1 MRRMFNLLLTLLTI
15 YLGTRLL
22 LGLISKGHNIVY
34 NIDKYEI
41 IEQYTH
47 NNKEEKNNYYI
58 EIKDNST
65 NYNFKI
71 YKNLL
76 NREKIVKEI
85 EKYAGNSY
93 SCIKVKFYINEE
105 IDIICNKNNILY
117 NYSTIKGQDKIL
129 DQKIQKTDYD
139 ITKYIGTNDIYRK
152 DFVKIYKNNL
162 IKNKN
167 MVILNYRGFY
177 FVSDNMV
184 NKIKDNNLYQNDI
197 YKKKAFSYKNYII
210 LADYNQKND
219 FNTFQIINIKNGA
232 TYKIEGEY
240 DISFDIFYQGGIKN
254 SIYLIDTYNKK
265 QYQVNLKTKEIILL
279 GNNQIGAKIY
289 INGKWQTQNLSEVI
303 KEKYLFNNK
312 FQYSYNNTEYPL
324 VFNVGEEKGYSIVF
338 QKNGNNYD
346 AYMIEHQNPNIK
358 TYIFKTSSLNN
369 LFFDNEYIYYVYGNT
384 LYVHNRSKGNKKIL
398 ESSELIDNN
407 NLFYAVYKNT
417 L

>member
-139 ITKYIGTNDIYRK
+139 ISKYIGTNDIYRK

-167 MVILNYRGFY
+167 MVILNYRGF
-177 FVSDNMV
+177 
-184 NKIKDNNLYQNDI
+184 
-197 YKKKAFSYKNYII
+197 
-210 LADYNQKND
+210 
-219 FNTFQIINIKNGA
+219 
-232 TYKIEGEY
+232 
-240 DISFDIFYQGGIKN
+240 
-254 SIYLIDTYNKK
+254 
-265 QYQVNLKTKEIILL
+265 
-279 GNNQIGAKIY
+279 
-289 INGKWQTQNLSEVI
+289 
-303 KEKYLFNNK
+303 
-312 FQYSYNNTEYPL
+312 
-324 VFNVGEEKGYSIVF
+324 
-338 QKNGNNYD
+338 
-346 AYMIEHQNPNIK
+346 
-358 TYIFKTSSLNN
+358 
-369 LFFDNEYIYYVYGNT
+369 
-384 LYVHNRSKGNKKIL
+384 
-398 ESSELIDNN
+398 
-407 NLFYAVYKNT
+407 
-417 L
+417 